1 VMPTP
6 NIQKKTDSLI
16 TQYQEVEQFTQKQ
29 LSIFWLP
36 DEVKVEKDVQD
47 VLVNMTESE
56 KHGVTTTLKLFT
68 KYELKAG
75 AEYWTGRF
83 KRRFPRPEF
92 QEMAATFGMFELAV
106 HKRFYQKINEL
117 TFLHTDEFYNSYSED
132 PILKARMDFIDEII
146 SDKDDL
152 VSLAGFSM
160 IEGAIL
166 YSSFAFLK
174 HFQQQGKNK
183 LLNVVRGINFSVRDE
198 NLHSLAGAWVFLK
211 LLEEL
216 NPSEEYRKELENRIF
231 AMAFALYE
239 HECRIVD
246 MIFEK
251 GNIPGITA
259 HQLKN
264 FAMSRVNEVL
274 KNLGYDKL
282 EEVKYNPIAEWF
294 YKAINSY
301 TFNDFFSGMGA
312 QYHRDWNEEAFIW
325 KTRAQREA
333 EQVTA

>member
-1 VMPTP
+1 MATP
-6 NIQKKTDSLI
+6 NIQKKTDTLI
-16 TQYQEVEQFTQKQ
+16 TQYPEAEAFTKEQLKV
-29 LSIFWLP
+29 FWQP

-47 VLVNMTESE
+47 ILVNMTPNE
-56 KHGVTTTLKLFT
+56 KHGVITTLKLFT

-75 AEYWTGRF
+75 AEYWNGRF

-117 TFLHTDEFYNSYSED
+117 LFLHTDEFYNSYTDD
-132 PILKARMDFIDEII
+132 PVLKQRMDFIDGVV

-160 IEGAIL
+160 VEGAIL
-166 YSSFAFLK
+166 YANFSFLK

-198 NLHSLAGAWVFLK
+198 NIHAIAGAWVFRK
-211 LLEEL
+211 LLEESNL
-216 NPSEEYRKELENRIF
+216 SDEDKAKLEAKIRE
-231 AMAFALYE
+231 MARALCE
-239 HECRIVD
+239 HEFRIID

-251 GNIPGITA
+251 GPIDGITA
-259 HQLKN
+259 TQMKN
-264 FAMSRVNEVL
+264 FVMSRVNETL
-274 KNLGYDKL
+274 KELGYAK
-282 EEVKYNPIAEWF
+282 EYEVKYNPIADWF

-301 TFNDFFSGMGA
+301 TFNDFFSGLGN
-312 QYHRDWNEEAFIW
+312 QYHRDWDEDAFVW
-325 KTRAQREA
+325 KTKAQREA
-333 EQVTA
+333 EEVVA

>member
-1 VMPTP
+1 MATP
-6 NIQKKTDSLI
+6 NIQQKTDSLI
-16 TQYQEVEQFTQKQ
+16 TQYPEVEAFTKKQ

-47 VLVNMTESE
+47 VLVHMSESE

-75 AEYWTGRF
+75 ADYWMGRF

-92 QEMAATFGMFELAV
+92 QEMAATFGMFELAI

-117 TFLHTDEFYNSYSED
+117 TFLHTDEFYSSYTSD
-132 PILKARMDFIDEII
+132 PVLSARMDFIDSVIN
-146 SDKDDL
+146 DTDDL

-160 IEGAIL
+160 IEGGIL
-166 YSSFAFLK
+166 YTNFAFLK

-198 NLHSLAGAWVFLK
+198 NLHSLAGAWVFKK
-211 LLEEL
+211 LLEEK
-216 NPSEEYRKELENRIF
+216 NPSEAYLKFLKGRIF
-231 AMAFALYE
+231 EMAQALYE
-239 HECRIVD
+239 HECRIAD

-274 KNLGYDKL
+274 GYLGYEKL
-282 EEVKYNPIAEWF
+282 EEVKYNPIADWF

-312 QYHRDWNEEAFIW
+312 QYHRDWDEEAFVW
-325 KTRAQREA
+325 KTKAQREA
-333 EQVTA
+333 EAAQA

>member
-1 VMPTP
+1 MTTP
-6 NIQKKTDSLI
+6 IQEKTSSLI
-16 TQYQEVEQFTQKQ
+16 TKYPEVEEFTKKQ

-47 VLVNMTESE
+47 ILVNMTEAE
-56 KHGVTTTLKLFT
+56 KHGVTTVLKLFT
-68 KYELKAG
+68 KYELVAG

-92 QEMAATFGMFELAV
+92 QELAATFGMFELAI

-117 TFLHTDEFYNSYSED
+117 TFLHEDAFYDAYTAD
-132 PILKARMDFIDEII
+132 PDLSARMEFIDAVVA
-146 SDKDDL
+146 DPDDL

-198 NLHSLAGAWVFLK
+198 NLHSLAGAWVFNK
-211 LLEEL
+211 LFEESKL
-216 NPSEEYRKELENRIF
+216 SNAQAMDLFNKVY
-231 AMAFALYE
+231 AMAGKLYE
-239 HECRIVD
+239 HECRIID
-246 MIFEK
+246 MIFER
-251 GNIPGITA
+251 GEIQGITPGD
-259 HQLKN
+259 LKD
-264 FAMSRVNEVL
+264 FAASRINL
-274 KNLGYDKL
+274 CLQQLGYDPVL
-282 EEVKYNPIAEWF
+282 DVYDNPVAGWF

-301 TFNDFFSGMGA
+301 VYNDFFSGMGS
-312 QYHRDWNEEAFIW
+312 QYHRDWDEDAFVWVPTSEAV
-325 KTRAQREA
+325 E
-333 EQVTA
+333 

>member
-1 VMPTP
+1 MTTK
-6 NIQKKTDSLI
+6 IQEKTDSLI
-16 TQYQEVEQFTQKQ
+16 TQYPEVEAFTKKQ

-47 VLVNMTESE
+47 VLTNMIVPE

-75 AEYWTGRF
+75 ADYWMGRF

-92 QEMAATFGMFELAV
+92 QEMAATFGMFELAI

-117 TFLHTDEFYNSYSED
+117 TFLHTDEFYNSYTED
-132 PILKARMDFIDEII
+132 PILKARMDFIDEVI
-146 SDKDDL
+146 SDPADL

-166 YSSFAFLK
+166 YTSFAFLK

-198 NLHSLAGAWVFLK
+198 NLHSLAGAWVFQK
-211 LLEEL
+211 LLDEQ
-216 NPSEEYRKELENRIF
+216 NPDAAYRAVLKDRIF
-231 AMAFALYE
+231 AMARALYE

-246 MIFEK
+246 MIFDK
-251 GNIPGITA
+251 GAIPGITA

-282 EEVKYNPIAEWF
+282 EKVEYNPIAEWF
-294 YKAINSY
+294 YKAVNSY
-301 TFNDFFSGMGA
+301 TFNDFFSGMGS
-312 QYHRDWNEEAFIW
+312 QYHRSWDEEAFVW
-325 KTRAQREA
+325 KTKAQREA
-333 EQVTA
+333 EAVA